1 MKNKK
6 IIFMGTPS
14 IAAEHLK
21 ALIDN
26 DFNVV
31 AVFSQPPRKK
41 SRGMRIQ
48 ESDVHNLALEKNIEV
63 YCPLVLDSS
72 VFEQINLLKPD
83 IIIVMAYGI
92 ILPDRFLN
100 LPKFGCINIHVSL
113 LPRWRGAAPIEHTLL
128 NGDKETG
135 VTIIQIEKR
144 LDAGPILYQ
153 EKIKIS
159 DEIYKDKL
167 TEKLKELGCNALPKI
182 LSLIFQNNVNARIQ
196 EESLVTYARK
206 FTSRDKKINFNQST
220 TKVFNHIRAHGP
232 KPGSWFLYQGERIK
246 IISAKIKEKI
256 GIPSTILNENFEIA
270 CNEGSILP
278 TLLQREGKK
287 IVTLDEF
294 LRGYKFSIGHKLDA

>member
-1 MKNKK
+1 
-6 IIFMGTPS
+6 
-14 IAAEHLK
+14 
-21 ALIDN
+21 
-26 DFNVV
+26 
-31 AVFSQPPRKK
+31 
-41 SRGMRIQ
+41 MRIQ